1 MDCGCV
7 GGTLL
12 LSYTGREFEIQWSAF
27 DFWPLP
33 FTAGEDNDLK
43 PEKTISWQ
51 PFAQM
56 NSQYPLSSDN
66 RIQRLKIHRFVD
78 FCAKVRLKTFPQK
91 SQWINIE
98 LYCMLACSSVETENW
113 WSWQEDGRWLRLNTE
128 HSPESSKVMLLRT
141 SVLLLSWYTRSPALA
156 RSILSFFQDT
166 ASCTLVSATTWH
178 KYFYIK
184 FNYFYWSLNNS
195 SWGLN
200 IFM

>member
-1 MDCGCV
+1 MDCGCG

-56 NSQYPLSSDN
+56 NSKYPLSSDN

-98 LYCMLACSSVETENW
+98 LYCMLFSRNWKLMILTRRRKMTE
-113 WSWQEDGRWLRLNTE
+113 TE

-166 ASCTLVSATTWH
+166 ARCTLVSATTWH

-184 FNYFYWSLNNS
+184 FKYFYWSLNNS